1 MIKRKL
7 AIIGGTLVLSL
18 CTAAPVF
25 ADSSATVTADSLNVR
40 SGSSTDNSILGTLS
54 GGTEVTVSE
63 LESNGWY
70 KISYNGQSAYV
81 SGNYLDVENRDS
93 VPSAD
98 ASADAS
104 SDTAVSSGWTGPVL
118 TKRAGT
124 VQGPSGKETYYNLN
138 MSGVVRIMRSMGN
151 TDAYWVREDGV
162 KMLGNY
168 IMCAANLNVH
178 PRGSLVESSL
188 GTCIV
193 CDTGSFAASNPNQL
207 DIAVTW

>member
-1 MIKRKL
+1 MFKRKL

-25 ADSSATVTADSLNVR
+25 ADSSATVTASSLNVR
-40 SGSSTDNSILGTLS
+40 SGSSTDNSVLGTLS
-54 GGTEVTVSE
+54 NGTEVTVTE
-63 LESNGWY
+63 KESNGWY
-70 KISYNGQSAYV
+70 KISYNGQDAYV
-81 SGNYLDVENRDS
+81 SGNYLNVSD
-93 VPSAD
+93 PSAV
-98 ASADAS
+98 AAADDSTDTTAS
-104 SDTAVSSGWTGPVL
+104 STWTGPVL
-118 TKRAGT
+118 TKSAGT

-138 MSGVVRIMRSMGN
+138 MSGVVSIMRSMGN

-168 IMCAANLNVH
+168 IMCAANLSVH

-193 CDTGSFAASNPNQL
+193 CDTGSFASSNPNQL
-207 DIAVTW
+207 DIAVAW

>member
-1 MIKRKL
+1 MFKRKL

-25 ADSSATVTADSLNVR
+25 ADSSATVTASSLNVR
-40 SGSSTDNSILGTLS
+40 SGSSTDNSVLGTLS
-54 GGTEVTVSE
+54 NGTEVTVTE
-63 LESNGWY
+63 KESNGWY
-70 KISYNGQSAYV
+70 KISYNGQDAYV
-81 SGNYLDVENRDS
+81 SGNYLNVSD
-93 VPSAD
+93 PSAVAAAD
-98 ASADAS
+98 NSADTTAS
-104 SDTAVSSGWTGPVL
+104 STWTGPVL
-118 TKRAGT
+118 TKSAGT

-138 MSGVVRIMRSMGN
+138 MSGVVSIMRSMGN

-168 IMCAANLNVH
+168 IMCAANLSVH

-193 CDTGSFAASNPNQL
+193 CDTGSFASSNPNQL

>member
-81 SGNYLDVENRDS
+81 SGNYLDVEDRDS

>member
-54 GGTEVTVSE
+54 GGTEVIVSE

-81 SGNYLDVENRDS
+81 SGNYLDVEDRDS

>member
-7 AIIGGTLVLSL
+7 AIIGSTLVLSL

-25 ADSSATVTADSLNVR
+25 ADSSATVTASSLNVR
-40 SGSSTDNSILGTLS
+40 SGSSTDHAVLGTLS
-54 GGTEVTVSE
+54 NGTSVTVSE

-70 KISYNGQSAYV
+70 KISYNGQTAYV
-81 SGNYLDVENRDS
+81 AGNYLDVDD
-93 VPSAD
+93 PSGVAAAETSSETQT
-98 ASADAS
+98 ASA
-104 SDTAVSSGWTGPVL
+104 WTGPVL

-124 VQGPSGKETYYNLN
+124 VQGPSGKETYYNLD
-138 MSGVVRIMRSMGN
+138 MSGVVKIMRSMGS
-151 TDAYWVREDGV
+151 TDEYWVREDGV

-168 IMCAANLNVH
+168 IMCAANLSVH

-193 CDTGSFAASNPNQL
+193 CDTGSFAQSNPNQL
-207 DIAVTW
+207 DIAVNW

>member
-54 GGTEVTVSE
+54 GGTEVIVSE

-81 SGNYLDVENRDS
+81 SGNYLDVEGRDS

>member
-7 AIIGGTLVLSL
+7 AIIGSTLVLSL

-54 GGTEVTVSE
+54 GGTEVIVSE

-81 SGNYLDVENRDS
+81 SGNYLDVEDRDS